1 LEQQFTENERLL
13 VGLIATRWQDP
24 LTFEVD
30 GGWFKAVAADRSWEI
45 SREDINRYF
54 PPELDALARQALVTM
69 TGAQTFWP
77 PFQSELRN
85 QLVAG

>member
-1 LEQQFTENERLL
+1 LEQQITENERHL

-30 GGWFKAVAADRSWEI
+30 GGWFKAVAAGRSWET

-69 TGAQTFWP
+69 SGAQTFWP
-77 PFQSELRN
+77 PLQNQSRN
-85 QLVAG
+85 QPAAS